1 MGDWITVDKKT
12 SHKQPNK
19 TVVYNKGTFP
29 SEEEIN
35 NKFEETYDE
44 IIHYGMEN
52 IINDIK
58 PHSML
63 LNNTYSS
70 DITDFFY
77 GFFDKARSLNIIEET
92 EDNND
97 DYISDGEYY

>member
-12 SHKQPNK
+12 SHKQPHK
-19 TVVYNKGTFP
+19 TIVYNKGTFP

-35 NKFEETYDE
+35 NKFEDTFDQV
-44 IIHYGMEN
+44 IDNGMEN
-52 IINDIK
+52 IIEDIK
-58 PHSML
+58 PQSML
-63 LNNTYSS
+63 LSNVYSS

-77 GFFDKARSLNIIEET
+77 GFFDKARSLNIIEEKQ
-92 EDNND
+92 ENND